1 MERILEKLADKL
13 LSLDEASLV
22 ALWNKYYKQV
32 QRFEPSKRWERSVI
46 ILSMIQAV
54 RWKNQ
59 LFNLKW
65 LHLTRLEKRFNRK
78 FPMEV
83 KEKKDLAGPV
93 TKAEK
98 KQKEKGKVIFLK
110 TKKDNKDE

>member
-1 MERILEKLADKL
+1 MRPHLPVYGINITSRYRD
-13 LSLDEASLV
+13 LSHQ
-22 ALWNKYYKQV
+22 KK
-32 QRFEPSKRWERSVI
+32 WERSVI

-83 KEKKDLAGPV
+83 REKKDIAGPV
-93 TKAEK
+93 LKPEK
-98 KQKEKGKVIFLK
+98 RQKDKGKVIFL
-110 TKKDNKDE
+110 NIKDEDKGK

>member
-1 MERILEKLADKL
+1 LDKILEKLADKL

-22 ALWNKYYKQV
+22 GLWNKYFQQV
-32 QRFEPSKRWERSVI
+32 QRFEPSKKWEQSVI

-54 RWKNQ
+54 KWKNQ

-93 TKAEK
+93 IKAEK
-98 KQKEKGKVIFLK
+98 KQKDRGKVIFLR
-110 TKKDNKDE
+110 TKKEDKGE